1 MRKKAIKLLS
11 VLVCAFMCAGL
22 FVGCTRYKSTDKENA
37 DNKADQTEEGNKDK
51 LTKIRLN
58 EVTRSIFYAPMYAA
72 ISEGFFEEQGI
83 EIELSTGQGA
93 DKTMQQL
100 ISKSVDIGFSGPEQV
115 MYIYNQGRD
124 DYPVV
129 FAQLTQKDGSFLV
142 SRAKHN
148 EFSWQDIK
156 GKTVIGG
163 RPGGVPEMALEYVL
177 KNEKIDKDKEL
188 NLVTNIAFDA
198 VPGAFKGGTGDYAA
212 IFEPTA
218 SIIAKE
224 INGSVVAS
232 IGESAGNLPYT
243 CFYAAKSYIDNNE
256 ELLVK
261 FIKAIQKGQDW
272 VMTNDDATVAAS
284 IKDFFPGTDKEVIA
298 TVVGNYKKI
307 EAYAKTPV
315 VSEEDMN
322 RLMDIIDS
330 YDSELLTKRPP
341 FKDIVNNSISE
352 KAMDK

>member
-11 VLVCAFMCAGL
+11 VLVCAFMCVGL
-22 FVGCTRYKSTDKENA
+22 FVRCTRDKSTDKENA
-37 DNKADQTEEGNKDK
+37 DNKVETTEEKNKDK

-100 ISKSVDIGFSGPEQV
+100 ISRSVDIGFSGPEQV

-177 KNEKIDKDKEL
+177 KNENIDKDKEL

-243 CFYAAKSYIDNNE
+243 CFYAVKSYIDNNE

-284 IKDFFPGTDKEVIA
+284 IKDFFPGTDEEVIA

-315 VSEEDMN
+315 VNEEDMN
-322 RLMDIIDS
+322 RLMNIIES

>member
-1 MRKKAIKLLS
+1 MRKKTIKLLS
-11 VLVCAFMCAGL
+11 VLICAFICVGL
-22 FVGCTRYKSTDKENA
+22 FTGCNKNKISDKEN
-37 DNKADQTEEGNKDK
+37 QGNKDK
-51 LTKIRLN
+51 ITTIRLN
-58 EVTRSIFYAPMYAA
+58 EVTRSIFYAPMYVA
-72 ISEGFFEEQGI
+72 ISEGFFEEEGI

-100 ISKSVDIGFSGPEQV
+100 ISGSVDIGFSGPEQV
-115 MYIYNQGRD
+115 MYIYNQGRE

-142 SRAKHN
+142 SREKHS

-156 GKTVIGG
+156 GKTVVGG

-177 KNEKIDKDKEL
+177 KNENIDKEKDL

-218 SIIAKE
+218 SVIANE

-243 CFYAAKSYIDNNE
+243 CFYTIQSYINE
-256 ELLVK
+256 NEDLLVR
-261 FIKAIQKGQDW
+261 FVKAIQKGQEW
-272 VMTNDDATVAAS
+272 VMSNKDTTVATS
-284 IKDFFPGTDKEVIA
+284 IKEFFPGTNEEVIA
-298 TVVGNYKKI
+298 TVVRNYKKI
-307 EAYAKTPV
+307 EAYAKAPTV
-315 VSEEDMN
+315 NEEDMN
-322 RLMDIIDS
+322 RLMDIIES

-352 KAMDK
+352 KAMKK

>member
-1 MRKKAIKLLS
+1 MRKKTIKLLS
-11 VLVCAFMCAGL
+11 ALICAFICVGL
-22 FVGCTRYKSTDKENA
+22 FTGCNKNKTSDKEN
-37 DNKADQTEEGNKDK
+37 QGNKDK
-51 LTKIRLN
+51 ITTIRLN

-72 ISEGFFEEQGI
+72 ISEGFFEEEGI

-100 ISKSVDIGFSGPEQV
+100 ISGSVDIGFSGPEQV
-115 MYIYNQGRD
+115 MYIYNQGRE

-142 SRAKHN
+142 SREKHS

-177 KNEKIDKDKEL
+177 KNENIDKEKDL

-218 SIIAKE
+218 SVIANE

-232 IGESAGNLPYT
+232 IGESAGTLPYT
-243 CFYAAKSYIDNNE
+243 CFYTVQSYINE
-256 ELLVK
+256 NEDLLVR
-261 FIKAIQKGQDW
+261 FVKAIQKGQEW
-272 VMTNDDATVAAS
+272 VMSTVATS
-284 IKDFFPGTDKEVIA
+284 INDFFPGTDEEVIA
-298 TVVGNYKKI
+298 TVVKNYKKI
-307 EAYAKTPV
+307 EAYAKTPT

-322 RLMDIIDS
+322 RLMDIIES

-352 KAMDK
+352 KAMKK

>member
-1 MRKKAIKLLS
+1 MRKKTIKLLS
-11 VLVCAFMCAGL
+11 ALICAFICVGL
-22 FVGCTRYKSTDKENA
+22 FTGCNKNKTSDKEN
-37 DNKADQTEEGNKDK
+37 QGNKDK
-51 LTKIRLN
+51 ITTIRLN

-72 ISEGFFEEQGI
+72 ISEGFFEEEGI

-100 ISKSVDIGFSGPEQV
+100 ISGSVDIGFSGPEQV
-115 MYIYNQGRD
+115 MYIYNQGRE

-142 SRAKHN
+142 SRDKHS

-177 KNEKIDKDKEL
+177 KNENIDKEKDL

-218 SIIAKE
+218 SVIANE

-232 IGESAGNLPYT
+232 IGESA
-243 CFYAAKSYIDNNE
+243 
-256 ELLVK
+256 
-261 FIKAIQKGQDW
+261 
-272 VMTNDDATVAAS
+272 TVASS
-284 IKDFFPGTDKEVIA
+284 IKDFFPGTDEEVIE
-298 TVVGNYKKI
+298 TVVKNYKKI
-307 EAYAKTPV
+307 EAYAKTPT

-322 RLMDIIDS
+322 RLMDIIES

-352 KAMDK
+352 KAMKK

>member
-1 MRKKAIKLLS
+1 MMRKAIKLLS
-11 VLVCAFMCAGL
+11 VLVCAFMCVSL
-22 FVGCTRYKSTDKENA
+22 FAGCTKDKSTDKNN
-37 DNKADQTEEGNKDK
+37 DSNKVETVDGGNKGEM
-51 LTKIRLN
+51 TTIRLN

-72 ISEGFFEEQGI
+72 INEGFFEEEGI
-83 EIELSTGQGA
+83 KIELSTGQGA

-100 ISKSVDIGFSGPEQV
+100 ISGSADIGFSGPEQV

-124 DYPVV
+124 DHPVV

-142 SRAKHN
+142 SREKHN

-177 KNEKIDKDKEL
+177 KNENIDKDKDL

-198 VPGAFKGGTGDYAA
+198 VPGAFKGGTGDYSA

-218 SIIAKE
+218 SVIAKE
-224 INGSVVAS
+224 INGSIAAS
-232 IGESAGNLPYT
+232 IGEGAGNLPYT
-243 CFYAAKSYIDNNE
+243 CFYAVQSYIDDNE

-261 FIKAIQKGQDW
+261 FVKAIQKGQDW
-272 VMTNDDATVAAS
+272 VMANDDAKVAAS
-284 IKDFFPGTDKEVIA
+284 IKDFFPGTDEEVIA

-322 RLMDIIDS
+322 RLIDIIES

-352 KAMDK
+352 KAIEK

>member
-1 MRKKAIKLLS
+1 MRKKTIKLLS
-11 VLVCAFMCAGL
+11 ALMCAFICVGL
-22 FVGCTRYKSTDKENA
+22 FTGCNKNKTSDKEN
-37 DNKADQTEEGNKDK
+37 QGNKDEI
-51 LTKIRLN
+51 TTIRLN

-72 ISEGFFEEQGI
+72 ISEGFFEEEGI

-100 ISKSVDIGFSGPEQV
+100 ISGSVDIGFSGPEQV
-115 MYIYNQGRD
+115 MYIYNQGRE

-142 SRAKHN
+142 SREKHN

-177 KNEKIDKDKEL
+177 KNENIDKEKDL

-218 SIIAKE
+218 SVIANE

-232 IGESAGNLPYT
+232 IGESAGTLPYT
-243 CFYAAKSYIDNNE
+243 CFYTVQSYINE
-256 ELLVK
+256 NEDLLVR
-261 FIKAIQKGQDW
+261 FVKAIQKGQEW
-272 VMTNDDATVAAS
+272 VISNEDATVANS
-284 IKDFFPGTDKEVIA
+284 IKDFFPGTEEEVIE
-298 TVVGNYKKI
+298 TVVKNYKKI
-307 EAYAKTPV
+307 EAYAKTPM

-322 RLMDIIDS
+322 RLMDIIES

-352 KAMDK
+352 KAMKK

>member
-22 FVGCTRYKSTDKENA
+22 FVGCTKYKSTDKENA
-37 DNKADQTEEGNKDK
+37 DNKVEPTEEGSKDK

-177 KNEKIDKDKEL
+177 KNEKIDKYKEL

-243 CFYAAKSYIDNNE
+243 CFYAAKSYIDKNE

-284 IKDFFPGTDKEVIA
+284 IKDFFPGTDEEVIA

-315 VSEEDMN
+315 VREEDMN
-322 RLMDIIDS
+322 RLMDIIES

>member
-1 MRKKAIKLLS
+1 MRKKTIKLLS
-11 VLVCAFMCAGL
+11 VLICAFICVGL
-22 FVGCTRYKSTDKENA
+22 FTGCNKNKISDKEN
-37 DNKADQTEEGNKDK
+37 QGNKDK
-51 LTKIRLN
+51 ITTIRLN
-58 EVTRSIFYAPMYAA
+58 EVTRSIFYAPMYVA
-72 ISEGFFEEQGI
+72 ISEGFFEEEGI

-100 ISKSVDIGFSGPEQV
+100 ISGSVDIGFSGPEQV
-115 MYIYNQGRD
+115 MYIYNQGRE

-142 SRAKHN
+142 SREKHS

-156 GKTVIGG
+156 GKTVVGG

-177 KNEKIDKDKEL
+177 KNENIDKEKDL

-218 SIIAKE
+218 SVIANE

-243 CFYAAKSYIDNNE
+243 CFYTIQSYINE
-256 ELLVK
+256 NEDLLVR
-261 FIKAIQKGQDW
+261 FVKAIQKGQEW
-272 VMTNDDATVAAS
+272 VMSNKDTTVATS
-284 IKDFFPGTDKEVIA
+284 IKEFFPGTNEEVIA
-298 TVVGNYKKI
+298 TVVRNYKKI
-307 EAYAKTPV
+307 EAYAKTPT

-322 RLMDIIDS
+322 RLMDIIES

-352 KAMDK
+352 KAMKK

>member
-11 VLVCAFMCAGL
+11 VLVCAFMCVGL
-22 FVGCTRYKSTDKENA
+22 FVRCTRDKSTDKENV
-37 DNKADQTEEGNKDK
+37 DNKVETTEEENKDK

-100 ISKSVDIGFSGPEQV
+100 ISRSVDIGFSGPEQV

-148 EFSWQDIK
+148 EFSWQDII

-177 KNEKIDKDKEL
+177 KNENIDKDKEL

-224 INGSVVAS
+224 INGSIVAS

-243 CFYAAKSYIDNNE
+243 CFYAVKSYIDNNE

-284 IKDFFPGTDKEVIA
+284 IKGFFPGTDEEVIA

-315 VSEEDMN
+315 VNEEDMN
-322 RLMDIIDS
+322 RLMNIIES
-330 YDSELLTKRPP
+330 YDSELLTTRPP

>member
-22 FVGCTRYKSTDKENA
+22 FVGCTRYKSTDKKNA
-37 DNKADQTEEGNKDK
+37 DNKEETTEDENKDK

-100 ISKSVDIGFSGPEQV
+100 ISRSVDIGFSGPEQV

-224 INGSVVAS
+224 INGSVAAS

-243 CFYAAKSYIDNNE
+243 CFYATKSYIASNE

-284 IKDFFPGTDKEVIA
+284 IKDFFPGTDEEVIA

-322 RLMDIIDS
+322 RLMDIIES